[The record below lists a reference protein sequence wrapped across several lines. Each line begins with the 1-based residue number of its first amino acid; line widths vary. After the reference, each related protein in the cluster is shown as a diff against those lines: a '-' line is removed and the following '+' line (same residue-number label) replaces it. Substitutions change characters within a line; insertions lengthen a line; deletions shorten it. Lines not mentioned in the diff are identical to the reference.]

1 MIADNKKKL
10 SVKKSEIDF
19 KPKKDFFEF
28 VLFISKSFPIL
39 CKKNSILLGNTHFV
53 ENHFVKNHKEDQNKV
68 VYHFVENPYGV
79 LVLYLLHYL

>member
-28 VLFISKSFPIL
+28 VLFIPESCPIL
-39 CKKNSILLGNTHFV
+39 
-53 ENHFVKNHKEDQNKV
+53 
-68 VYHFVENPYGV
+68 
-79 LVLYLLHYL
+79 